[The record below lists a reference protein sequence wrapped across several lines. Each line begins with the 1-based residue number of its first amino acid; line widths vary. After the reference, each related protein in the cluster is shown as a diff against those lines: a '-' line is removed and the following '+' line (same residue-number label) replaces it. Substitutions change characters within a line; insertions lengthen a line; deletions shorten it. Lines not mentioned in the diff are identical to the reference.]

1 MNRLRL
7 FCLLPLA
14 ALLTLATACKA
25 VSPEPAATATLTQ
38 PAATVQTQPT
48 APTET
53 TVPETTAPTETTV
66 PETTAPQ
73 AQSLTLTFAGDCTL
87 GSNPNNYFADCGFI
101 KTVGDDYGYPFR
113 NVLPYF
119 TQDELTLV
127 NLEGTFC
134 DQGNP
139 RQKRHVFR
147 GPTDY
152 VRILTENSVELVNLA
167 NNHSMDYGQAGY
179 DSTLDTGNPRQKR
192 HVFRGPTDY
201 VRILTENSVELVN
214 LANNHSMDYG
224 QAGYDSTLDTL
235 DKAGIPYIQ
244 QEQSLLITT
253 SSGLVVGLYGA
264 VYYHLDQEEM
274 VRQVRQLRQD
284 GAQLVIVAP
293 HWGVENTYTP
303 TTEQQSFGHAAIEAG
318 ADIVF
323 GTHPHV
329 LQPIE
334 QYQDGVI
341 FYSLG
346 NFSFGGNTA
355 PKDFDTCSAPIPM
368 CFSPL
373 SSTRTV

>member
-14 ALLTLATACKA
+14 AVLTLATACKA

-48 APTET
+48 TPTPTET
-53 TVPETTAPTETTV
+53 TVPETTV
-66 PETTAPQ
+66 PQTTAPQ
-73 AQSLTLTFAGDCTL
+73 VQSLMLTFAGDCTL

-179 DSTLDTGNPRQKR
+179 DSTLDTLG
-192 HVFRGPTDY
+192 
-201 VRILTENSVELVN
+201 
-214 LANNHSMDYG
+214 
-224 QAGYDSTLDTL
+224 
-235 DKAGIPYIQ
+235 KAGIPYIQ

-253 SSGLVVGLYGA
+253 PSGLVVGLYGA

-274 VRQVRQLRQD
+274 VRQVTQLRQD

-355 PKDFDTCSAPIPM
+355 PKDFDTALIQQEILLNPDGSVQ
-368 CFSPL
+368 L
-373 SSTRTV
+373 GERTVIPACVSSVEGVNNFQPTPYPEGSEGYQRVLEKLGLAAAP